1 MTVGDHEEF
10 LKTLSWG
17 EELEVG
23 FRGRRYLIQGHT
35 KGPRTR
41 EPVAHMEVFEIPSGD
56 FLWETDSATM
66 SACATSF
73 LNAEIWEGMSF
84 VRAEPEVE
92 WLD

>member
-1 MTVGDHEEF
+1 
-10 LKTLSWG
+10 
-17 EELEVG
+17 
-23 FRGRRYLIQGHT
+23 
-35 KGPRTR
+35 
-41 EPVAHMEVFEIPSGD
+41 MEVFEIPSGD

-73 LNAEIWEGMSF
+73 LNAEIWDGLSF